1 MTRERESYRGRICSE
16 STGFVLLSGERQRGG
31 GRYIESSSTYTENEQ
46 TADITPRHVLA
57 VAVIDSLDTT

>member
-1 MTRERESYRGRICSE
+1 LFCCPAKDSAAEADNK
-16 STGFVLLSGERQRGG
+16 
-31 GRYIESSSTYTENEQ
+31 ESSSTYTENEQ